1 MGRNKTTLKEKA
13 AEALAFLDW
22 WSLGICD
29 SWREIVENICY
40 FAGIKFPV
48 EEDNPDL
55 MKTSKEAYMVL
66 VEKDPDLIKQ
76 NVIYYLDV
84 NYSMINAI
92 AFSAGAEKCVKKVH
106 NLEEYIL
113 SKKDIFDEEC
123 VQKVQELDKKFA
135 SIDILLVKT
144 GYYIGSELW
153 KYLSPAH
160 YFQSNTSFVVGNVIL
175 DDDTEKVYGQYVC
188 HMLFKNLDK
197 GYAVFF
203 NRRGSRIYATVRE
216 YSRKNNVTTYGS
228 SVLTMAVAK
237 SKHSLI
243 SLSEKMTYL
252 PTEF

>member
-13 AEALAFLDW
+13 AEALAYLDW
-22 WSLGICD
+22 WSLGIGD
-29 SWREIVENICY
+29 SWREIAENICC

-48 EEDNPDL
+48 EEDIPDL
-55 MKTSKEAYMVL
+55 MKISKEAYMIL
-66 VEKDPDLIKQ
+66 VEKDPDMIKQ

-84 NYSMINAI
+84 KYSMVNTI
-92 AFSAGAEKCVKKVH
+92 AFSTGAEKCVKKVH
-106 NLEEYIL
+106 NLADYIL
-113 SKKDIFDEEC
+113 SKKDTFDEEC
-123 VQKVQELDKKFA
+123 IQKVQELDKKFA
-135 SIDILLVKT
+135 SIDIILVKT

-216 YSRKNNVTTYGS
+216 YSRKNNVITYGS
-228 SVLTMAVAK
+228 PVLTMAVAK

-252 PTEF
+252 PTKF

>member
-22 WSLGICD
+22 WSLGLGD

-55 MKTSKEAYMVL
+55 MKISKEAYMVL

-76 NVIYYLDV
+76 NVIYYFDIS
-84 NYSMINAI
+84 YSMMQAI
-92 AFSAGAEKCVKKVH
+92 AFSVEAEKCVKKVH

-113 SKKDIFDEEC
+113 SKKDIFGEEC

-135 SIDILLVKT
+135 SIDILLVQT

-153 KYLSPAH
+153 KYL
-160 YFQSNTSFVVGNVIL
+160 
-175 DDDTEKVYGQYVC
+175 
-188 HMLFKNLDK
+188 
-197 GYAVFF
+197 
-203 NRRGSRIYATVRE
+203 
-216 YSRKNNVTTYGS
+216 
-228 SVLTMAVAK
+228 K
-237 SKHSLI
+237 SGAL
-243 SLSEKMTYL
+243 LSE
-252 PTEF
+252 